1 MSRFHQ
7 DFSAIFDIR
16 YLIFD
21 VRTTNHELRT
31 TILGVKHRMM
41 KVTVLTL
48 FPEMFAPLQE
58 SILKRAQEAGLVKIH
73 LVDFR
78 DYAASKHKNVDDVPY
93 GGGAGML
100 LKPEPIFAAIRD
112 LPQPEGK
119 RRVILTS
126 PQGNVF
132 HQAKAEEWFEQDE
145 LVFICGH
152 YEGFDE
158 RIRELADEEVSIG
171 DYVLTGGELAAM
183 VMIDAVVRLIP
194 GVLGE
199 DTSAQEDSHSISL
212 LEYPQYTRPA
222 DFEGR
227 QVPEVLLS
235 GHHARIKQWRRKES
249 LRRTFLR
256 RPDLIKAVTF
266 GVDDYPLLEELLL
279 EHEEIAEWQVLWKH
293 LCPRPKRRR
302 KSLKNPEGKQSQEL
316 PLRELE
322 VSEIDI

>member
-1 MSRFHQ
+1 MIQF
-7 DFSAIFDIR
+7 
-16 YLIFD
+16 
-21 VRTTNHELRT
+21 
-31 TILGVKHRMM
+31 
-41 KVTVLTL
+41 TVLTL
-48 FPEMFAPLQE
+48 FPEMFAPVQE

-73 LVDFR
+73 FVNFR
-78 DYAASKHKNVDDVPY
+78 DYATSKHKNVDDVPY

-112 LPQPEGK
+112 LPK
-119 RRVILTS
+119 TCDRRKIILLS
-126 PQGNVF
+126 PQGDVF
-132 HQAKAEEWFEQDE
+132 SQEKAEAFSSQEE

-158 RIRELADEEVSIG
+158 RIRELADVEVSIG

-183 VMIDAVVRLIP
+183 VIIDAVARLIP

-227 QVPEVLLS
+227 QVPEILLS
-235 GHHARIKQWRRKES
+235 GHHAMISRWQRKES

-256 RPDLIKAVTF
+256 RPDLIKSATF
-266 GVDDYPLLEELLL
+266 GADDYPLLEELVL
-279 EHEEIAEWQVLWKH
+279 EHEEITAWQALWKH
-293 LCPRPKRRR
+293 LCPPPKRRR
-302 KSLKNPEGKQSQEL
+302 RVSSKSEEKQ
-316 PLRELE
+316 
-322 VSEIDI
+322 